1 YFPYRFYRQR
11 ILGQVEWGKE
21 FLHHLQK
28 IDIEDEFLVGGSQ
41 PAFQPACSMQEEI
54 TSALD
59 GSPQGKD
66 ALIGSLRINGV
77 CGAGVRGSIGDAVA
91 PGELPPDKLGLHVFR
106 RSEGE
111 RARLHVDIGCKAA
124 IADRSAFPDHLCKG
138 DAG

>member
-1 YFPYRFYRQR
+1 IAPIRDDRGIEGCLVAALRMGRPKEMATGAYFPYRFYRQR

-41 PAFQPACSMQEEI
+41 PAFQPACAMQEEI

-77 CGAGVRGSIGDAVA
+77 CGAG
-91 PGELPPDKLGLHVFR
+91 
-106 RSEGE
+106 
-111 RARLHVDIGCKAA
+111 
-124 IADRSAFPDHLCKG
+124 
-138 DAG
+138 